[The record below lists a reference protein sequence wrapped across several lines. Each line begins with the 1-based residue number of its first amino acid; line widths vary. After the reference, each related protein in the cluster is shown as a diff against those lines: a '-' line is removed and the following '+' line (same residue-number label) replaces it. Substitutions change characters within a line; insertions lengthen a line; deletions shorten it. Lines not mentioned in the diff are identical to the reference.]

1 MNLKMIVRAHEAR
14 TAIGRCSPGD
24 RVARGSRSLSLSL
37 RAERYA
43 CRRVRGDGVFSF
55 SWALL
60 CMYMLSCWWG
70 PSVPLR
76 R

>member
-55 SWALL
+55 IWDLITYVCS
-60 CMYMLSCWWG
+60 YLSG
-70 PSVPLR
+70 GLQ
-76 R
+76 